1 MERKINLENILSS
14 VEYYDHFSLN
24 KMVNLIF
31 QVEEDYY
38 FIEEE
43 FEKVID
49 VTQMPIYIKSDWFK
63 YNKKELTLSIINKHI
78 KYLKESIENLYS
90 KSTNIQQ
97 NIEVEKE
104 ITEVLEKVISI
115 RREFIIKGII

>member
-31 QVEEDYY
+31 QVEQDYY

-115 RREFIIKGII
+115 RREFIIKGIL

>member
-31 QVEEDYY
+31 QVEQDYY

-78 KYLKESIENLYS
+78 KYLKESIENLYYS
-90 KSTNIQQ
+90 STNIQQ
-97 NIEVEKE
+97 NIETEKV
-104 ITEVLEKVISI
+104 IMEVLEKVISI
-115 RREFIIKGII
+115 RREFIIKGIL